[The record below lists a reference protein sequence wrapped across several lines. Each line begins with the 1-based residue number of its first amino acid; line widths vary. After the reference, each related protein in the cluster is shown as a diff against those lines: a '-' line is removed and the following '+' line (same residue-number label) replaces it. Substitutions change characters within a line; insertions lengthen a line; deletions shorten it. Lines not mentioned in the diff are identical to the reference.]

1 MCTFV
6 RRHIVIYIKAH
17 TGFSMFSVVG
27 PMRGVKGTIKKLIDG
42 VTASGANIS
51 AVAQGSSEQSI
62 SVILSEEDLIPAM
75 VAVHGEFLA

>member
-1 MCTFV
+1 
-6 RRHIVIYIKAH
+6 
-17 TGFSMFSVVG
+17 
-27 PMRGVKGTIKKLIDG
+27 MRGVKGTIKKLIDG